1 MSFELRLA
9 LRHLRSGGS
18 QTLLVV
24 AGVAVAVILVIFISS
39 LIYGVQRRLVEQ
51 TTGSI
56 SLVTVSVPE
65 IDARPPQVLP
75 GTLQDAVVLSDQR
88 KRPFSRDVMDN
99 WRYLEGEIASLPHVT
114 VVSPGVTG
122 QALITHLGRE
132 ASVRLIGAMP
142 EKQDR
147 IMNVSRDLVEGRYLG
162 LGAREAVIGY
172 KLGEKL
178 GVALGDRARLIASEG
193 SNETFTVAGIIH
205 SGQDVLDEQTVLVT
219 LRAAQSLLD
228 KGTGVTSFSTTLDDR
243 FAANKVADLVE
254 GSLALKAESWMR
266 QNDSLL
272 SALRAQSG
280 SSLMISVF
288 SLLAAGFAIASVMIV
303 SVLKRSAEIGIL
315 MSMGAR
321 PAQILRIFTL
331 EGLGIGIVG
340 ALLGAAI
347 GVGLVSALQ
356 QIPQPSAVPGRA
368 PEPLFPAFVSSRLV
382 LTAMASALCI
392 SVLAGVLPARQ
403 ASRLDPVEALR
414 RG

>member
-56 SLVTVSVPE
+56 SLVTISVPE

-75 GTLQDAVVLSDQR
+75 GTLQDAVVLSDRR
-88 KRPFSRDVMDN
+88 KRPFTRDVLDD

-147 IMNVSRDLVEGRYLG
+147 IMNVSRDLVAGKYLG

-172 KLGEKL
+172 KLGETL
-178 GVALGDRARLIASEG
+178 GVALGDRVRLVASEG
-193 SNETFTVAGIIH
+193 ANETFTVAGIIH
-205 SGQDVLDEQTVLVT
+205 SGQDVLDEQTVLAT

-243 FAANKVADLVE
+243 FAANRVADLVE

-368 PEPLFPAFVSSRLV
+368 PEPLFPAFVSPGLV

-392 SVLAGVLPARQ
+392 SIVAGVLPARQ

>member
-392 SVLAGVLPARQ
+392 SIVAGVLPARQ

>member
-142 EKQDR
+142 EKLDR